1 MDNIIQTPI
10 VEEVEQSFLDYS
22 LSVITD
28 RAIPAVEDGCKP
40 VVRRILWSM
49 FEGGYKN
56 DKAYV
61 KCARPV
67 GDIMGKYH
75 PHGDSSIYGALVGIS
90 QPWNMR
96 YPLIDFHGNN
106 GSRDG
111 DGPAAMRY
119 TECRLSKIAEVTL
132 ADIKKNSVDWVPN
145 FDETAQEP
153 VYLPGLFPNL
163 ICNGTTGIAV
173 AMACNFAPH
182 NLKEVV
188 EAIKHYLSNEK
199 EKILDDI
206 KAPDFPT
213 GGTIINADE
222 MRDIYRTGKG
232 RVKLRGDYILE
243 KNAIVFTS
251 IPYKVSK
258 ETLQQDIDKLCEEG
272 KIEGITAIR
281 DESNSKGI
289 RFVIELAR
297 GISGDVIA
305 RQLYKYTD
313 LETSFSINQ
322 VGLLNKSPKLMTMF
336 DLIEGYARH
345 QLDVYKRSLEFDV
358 NKLNDRIEIINGLLK
373 AMEDIDNIIVIIKKS
388 ESAAKAKENLIAKYK
403 FTNNQVDAIL
413 NMRLSKL
420 AHMEKIALED
430 ELHNKEQELE
440 GLKFI
445 LSSEENLHNGLI
457 EKLNKFVS
465 VFGDARR
472 TALTNIKETK
482 EEKEVAEI
490 IPEDVVV
497 KITEEGLIS
506 RIPTKKF
513 KPQKRGGV
521 GYRNKGEVINNV
533 ISTNTV
539 DILMVFTSFGKV
551 YRLSIDDIPADKAVS
566 LGSLV
571 QFEMGEKYVTA
582 ASMSRDVNN
591 QFVWFITKNGVVKRT
606 ALKEYVG
613 AKRKTGTVAV
623 KLREGDELI
632 RVFISPI
639 VDKDIMIFT
648 HDGFAIRSAISQFSI
663 SSRTAIG
670 IKGINLGKDDY
681 VINAGIVQD
690 NLNMAVFTEDGMGK
704 KLALNEFPVQNRG
717 GKGIKCVPNGNLAD
731 AIGLLESENL
741 LIIGTMSNICIKQ
754 SDLDIGTR
762 QSIGKKVIKNGKIIQ
777 VIAV

>member
-1 MDNIIQTPI
+1 
-10 VEEVEQSFLDYS
+10 
-22 LSVITD
+22 
-28 RAIPAVEDGCKP
+28 
-40 VVRRILWSM
+40 
-49 FEGGYKN
+49 
-56 DKAYV
+56 
-61 KCARPV
+61 
-67 GDIMGKYH
+67 
-75 PHGDSSIYGALVGIS
+75 
-90 QPWNMR
+90 MR

-119 TECRLSKIAEVTL
+119 TECRLSKIAEATL
-132 ADIKKNSVDWVPN
+132 ADIKKDSVDWIPN

-182 NLKEVV
+182 NLNEVI
-188 EAIKHYLSNEK
+188 EAIKHYLSGEK
-199 EKILDDI
+199 EKIYEDI

-213 GGTIINADE
+213 GGTIINAND
-222 MRDIYRTGKG
+222 MKDIYRTGKG

-272 KIEGITAIR
+272 KLEGITAIR
-281 DESNSKGI
+281 DESNNKGI

-297 GISGDVIA
+297 GVDGDVMA
-305 RQLYKYTD
+305 RQLYKLTD

-322 VGLLNKSPKLMTMF
+322 VALTQKTPKLMTMM
-336 DLIEGYARH
+336 DLIAGYANH
-345 QLDVYKRSLEFDV
+345 QLDVYERSIKYDV
-358 NKLNDRIEIINGLLK
+358 NKLLERIEIINGLLK
-373 AMEDIDNIIVIIKKS
+373 AIEDIDNIIAIIKKS
-388 ESAAKAKENLIAKYK
+388 ESAAKAKDNLIAKYG
-403 FTNNQVDAIL
+403 FTIPQVDAIL

-420 AHMEKIALED
+420 AHMEKIALNT
-430 ELHNKEQELE
+430 ELTEKEKECE
-440 GLKFI
+440 GLQFI

-457 EKLNKFVS
+457 EKLDKFAKTY
-465 VFGDARR
+465 GDARR
-472 TALTNIKETK
+472 TALTHINETK
-482 EEKEVAEI
+482 EEKEMAEI
-490 IPEDVVV
+490 VPEDVVV
-497 KITEEGLIS
+497 KITEDGLIS

-513 KPQKRGGV
+513 RPQKRGGV
-521 GYRNKGEVINNV
+521 GYKNKGEVINMV

-551 YRLSIDDIPADKAVS
+551 YRMSIDDVPADKAVS
-566 LGSLV
+566 LASLV
-571 QFEMGEKYVTA
+571 QFEAGEKYVTA
-582 ASMSRDVNN
+582 ASMSRDVDN

-606 ALKEYVG
+606 PLKEYIG
-613 AKRKTGTVAV
+613 AKRKTGTVAI
-623 KLREGDELI
+623 KLREGDGLI
-632 RVFISPI
+632 KVFISPI

-648 HDGFAIRSAISQFSI
+648 HDGFVVRSPINQFSI

-690 NLNMAVFTEDGMGK
+690 NLTMAVFTEDGMGK
-704 KLALNEFPVQNRG
+704 KLSLNEFPIQNRG

-754 SDLDIGTR
+754 NDLDIGTR
-762 QSIGKKVIKNGKIIQ
+762 QNIGKKVIKNGKITQ